1 LVSSTLEFIL
11 IDNKTTAVIAAD
23 KLFTEFNAPVEFFTD
38 RGYQETLRRM
48 YREQAGVLKE
58 KLTRLFVRR

>member
-48 YREQAGVLKE
+48 YREQAGVL
-58 KLTRLFVRR
+58 